1 MKKKNCLTNRA
12 DLDAYIKFLTATVL
26 FSEALCAVYY
36 LTCICT
42 AIYINQITLW
52 INSSS
57 DNSNL
62 AKKLLS
68 A

>member
-12 DLDAYIKFLTATVL
+12 DLDAYIKSVAATVS
-26 FSEALCAVYY
+26 FSEALGAVYC
-36 LTCICT
+36 LACICT

-52 INSSS
+52 INSGS
-57 DNSNL
+57 NNFNL